1 MRRTR
6 LFTAL
11 LLAALAAACQPAV
24 EPPPLPTLAVLDAAT
39 APPTLTPEGA
49 PATATTGADADA
61 TAVAAVTAEADT
73 PLTPTEQASATL
85 IPSATLTFMP
95 PPSATP
101 PPTETAAPSATL
113 PTVRLVTLTPA
124 PGQPPTTPQA
134 LADLVITERQFQEE
148 VDRRVASIDSIQDVR
163 INFTP
168 QGISAELTALGGTA
182 FITGNVQVNV
192 AVQGGFAVITIGD
205 ISVNAP
211 EPPESYVLIASR
223 EFFSLLID
231 VLDTTLNSRLGSEFN
246 LEELTLTDDAL
257 LVRLLVPA

>member
-11 LLAALAAACQPAV
+11 LLAALAAACQPAA

-39 APPTLTPEGA
+39 APPTPTPEGA
-49 PATATTGADADA
+49 PATATTGADA
-61 TAVAAVTAEADT
+61 AAVTAEAAAT
-73 PLTPTEQASATL
+73 VEATAPPPIEQASPTL
-85 IPSATLTFMP
+85 IPSATP
-95 PPSATP
+95 PPLPTATP

-113 PTVRLVTLTPA
+113 PAVRLATLTPA

-231 VLDTTLNSRLGSEFN
+231 VLDTTLNSRLGSQFN